1 MKLKS
6 LMVLSGL
13 ILSTTAAQADCFL
26 DRASS
31 YQCSFPKQI
40 TCTNEADSAT
50 GSKAQKLSVTFDDQ
64 GKVTYDLSTWIAGK
78 CPSRNCGSEV
88 QYTNEGSSDEPGK
101 TGSVNNYNDQQ
112 LVLNVANSNG
122 LEFLMILEQKPPQAL
137 QSFVAMTLKT
147 LQVQGTELTGKGT
160 KWFCH

>member
-31 YQCSFPKQI
+31 YQCYFPKQI
-40 TCTNEADSAT
+40 TCTKAADPAT
-50 GSKAQKLSVTFDDQ
+50 GSNLQQLFITFDDQ
-64 GKVTYDLSTWIAGK
+64 GKVAYDLSTWIAGK

-88 QYTNEGSSDEPGK
+88 QYTKEGSSDEPGK
-101 TGSVNNYNDQQ
+101 TGSVNNYNNQQ

-122 LEFLMILEQKPPQAL
+122 LEFLMILEQKTPQAL
-137 QSFVAMTLKT
+137 QSFFPMTLKT
-147 LQVQGTELTGKGT
+147 LQVQGAELAGKGT
-160 KWFCH
+160 KWSCH

>member
-1 MKLKS
+1 MKFKS

-40 TCTNEADSAT
+40 TCTKEADPAT
-50 GSKAQKLSVTFDDQ
+50 GGNTQQLSVTFDDP
-64 GKVTYDLSTWIAGK
+64 GKVTYDLSTWVAGK

-88 QYTNEGSSDEPGK
+88 QYTNEGSSAEPGK
-101 TGSVNNYNDQQ
+101 TGGVNNYNNKQ
-112 LVLNVANSNG
+112 LVLNVANGNG
-122 LEFLMILEQKPPQAL
+122 LEFLMILEHKMPQAL
-137 QSFVAMTLKT
+137 QSFVPMTVKT

-160 KWFCH
+160 KWVCH